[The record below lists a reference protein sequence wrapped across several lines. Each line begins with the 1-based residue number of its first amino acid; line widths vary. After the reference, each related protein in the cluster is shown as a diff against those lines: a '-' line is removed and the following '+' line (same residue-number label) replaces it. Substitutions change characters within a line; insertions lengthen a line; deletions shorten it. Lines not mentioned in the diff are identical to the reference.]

1 MVLHLNSCVSTGP
14 VEPESNWNRLAFQ
27 MIAESRGGIP
37 ETCDFCE
44 RPFTEQRYPTPE
56 EGRTWACIEC
66 VDTWEKLEQRQRE
79 P

>member
-1 MVLHLNSCVSTGP
+1 
-14 VEPESNWNRLAFQ
+14 

-44 RPFTEQRYPTPE
+44 RPFTEERYPTPE
-56 EGRTWACIEC
+56 EGRAWACIEC
-66 VDTWEKLEQRQRE
+66 VNVWEKLEQRQRE